1 MIIRWLLFLV
11 WTHCVHGAVEPDQ
24 LLWGPYRSSHYFGV
38 RSRVP
43 QSLLCGLMWYNAD
56 DFMAIRNI
64 RHFYELGHDMNKA
77 NWVEYDPRFGG
88 RQIIDDNEFH
98 VNITIDFVKNVDG
111 HSWGARVQLV
121 PHKGFE
127 SSRTT
132 FIWYCGQEGEFNG
145 LFLQGPLEPN
155 GYDNGVELVG
165 ESTYLGAYSMYFKP
179 NQGIIDKTKENLVL
193 KDLDPTKTHHLS
205 LKVQDDHVWKA
216 KDILVT
222 ILQDSLRDLMGKYEN
237 IDSMSPSQIYTMRD
251 MNKYTG
257 NLHFIQHTFEGK
269 AQFDIFYNE
278 EGSSEVINESN
289 IAPMVTR
296 TLDKVSTKFE
306 QSFMLEN
313 VHHKQFAHEVL
324 SGLLGGLSYF
334 YGDYLVD
341 RDTKLDEE
349 SFESHDLH
357 GKLEGPFELFTLVPS
372 RPHFP
377 RGFYWDEGFHL
388 MPLIDYDSDLVFE
401 IIQSWFK
408 LIDEDGWIARE
419 QILGPELRSRVPVEF
434 QVQLPEIVNPPTL
447 MLVLNYLLEKI
458 TGIEE
463 VVEQPIKVTEYAEMD
478 DSYGG
483 GLTLMNNKEKLNKY
497 IEDIYPQLKKHYEFF
512 KQTQIGM
519 FDEFGRNEHDPANT
533 QAYRWRGRTLTH
545 SLASGLDDYPRV
557 LPADIAELNV
567 DLLSWIGVMN
577 RLVKILAELLGEEDD
592 VKEYTAIEE
601 QIKSNIN
608 RLHWS
613 EDDRAYCDVSVD
625 DEDEN
630 VFYCAK
636 GYISV
641 FPFITKLMDPK
652 DTDKIEAMIDILSDP
667 DHLWSDYGIRLL
679 LKSSPLYKTAEDYW
693 RSPIWININ
702 YLILDALKYY
712 RSVLSEYA
720 NEELQSRMSVLYKNL
735 RANII
740 NNMLDQWVKT
750 GYVWEQYNDED
761 GHAQRTKNFLGW
773 SSLVVE
779 IMKMPEQL

>member
-1 MIIRWLLFLV
+1 MY
-11 WTHCVHGAVEPDQ
+11 CAVDPDQ
-24 LLWGPYRSSHYFGV
+24 LLWGPYRSSHYFAV

-43 QSLLCGLMWYNAD
+43 KSLLCGLMWYNVD
-56 DFMAIRNI
+56 DFNSIRNI
-64 RHFYELGHDMNKA
+64 RNFYELGHDMNKA
-77 NWVEYDPRFGG
+77 NWIEYDPRFGG

-98 VNITIDFVKNVDG
+98 VNITIDFVKNEDG
-111 HSWGARVQLV
+111 HSWGARVLLV

-127 SSRTT
+127 KSRTT
-132 FIWYCGQEGEFNG
+132 FVWYCGQEGEGNALILLG
-145 LFLQGPLEPN
+145 TPELR
-155 GYDNGVELVG
+155 GYDRGIELIG
-165 ESTYLGAYSMYFKP
+165 ESVDLGAYSMYFVP
-179 NQGIIDKTKENLVL
+179 NEGLIPDDEKLVSP
-193 KDLDPTKTHHLS
+193 DLDPRKTHHLS
-205 LKVQDDHVWKA
+205 LRVEDDHVWQA

-222 ILQDSLRDLMGKYEN
+222 ILQDSLRDLMGKYED
-237 IDSMSPSQIYTMRD
+237 IDSMPPSQVYTMRD
-251 MNKYTG
+251 LNRYNG
-257 NLHFIQHTFEGK
+257 NMHFIQRTFEGK

-278 EGSSEVINESN
+278 ELSSQFITLEN
-289 IAPMVTR
+289 IAHMVTS

-334 YGDYLVD
+334 YGDHLVD
-341 RDTKLDEE
+341 RTTKFDEE
-349 SFESHDLH
+349 SFESYELQ

-388 MPLIDYDSDLVFE
+388 MPLLDYDSDLVFE
-401 IIQSWFK
+401 IIQSWFS

-458 TGIEE
+458 TGNEDI
-463 VVEQPIKVTEYAEMD
+463 EQPVKVTEYGNMD
-478 DSYGG
+478 DNNSGQ
-483 GLTLMNNKEKLNKY
+483 TLMNNKEKLNKY
-497 IEDIYPQLKKHYEFF
+497 IKDIYPQLKKHYEFF
-512 KQTQIGM
+512 KRTQVGM
-519 FDEFGRNEHDPANT
+519 IDDFGRNDEDPSNT

-545 SLASGLDDYPRV
+545 CLASGIDDYPRV

-577 RLVKILAELLGEEDD
+577 RLVKILAELLGEEED
-592 VKEYTAIEE
+592 VKEYTIIEE
-601 QIKSNIN
+601 QIKTNLN

-613 EDDRAYCDVSVD
+613 EDDRAYCDVSLD
-625 DEDEN
+625 DDDEN
-630 VFYCAK
+630 VYFCAK
-636 GYISV
+636 GYISL
-641 FPFITKLMDPK
+641 FPFITKLMDPL
-652 DTDKIEAMIDILSDP
+652 DVDKIEAIVDMLSDP
-667 DHLWSDYGIRLL
+667 EELWSEYGIRLL
-679 LKSSPLYKTAEDYW
+679 LKSSPYYKTGEDYW

-702 YLILDALKYY
+702 YLVLDSLKHY
-712 RSVLSEYA
+712 RSALSEFA
-720 NEELQSRMSVLYKNL
+720 SNELISRISTLYKNL

-740 NNMLDQWVKT
+740 NNMLDQWIKT

-761 GHAQRTKNFLGW
+761 GHSQRTKNFLGW

-779 IMKMPEQL
+779 MMKMPETL